1 MKKSAVRVLLIMLA
15 LVIVG
20 CSIYFGYK
28 YFKQMELEKRET
40 KKIERIKNSYSEV
53 VITTKEKDIYK
64 KNNGQ
69 YKKIGTVQKDI
80 VLELDSINVK
90 SSQDIYFPI
99 KNSSYYVDYGN
110 LKKTNSLEADTSL
123 DSYLIKKEI
132 TTIPTILYKDDK
144 VAFNLEEEYTFDVL
158 AIEDGKHYVKF
169 LNQVYAVKDNFKLVD
184 KNTDVSSLEKIS
196 VINFSD
202 DISDSKLEEVLRYL
216 KENGYSSIS
225 IDDFKLWIN
234 GNVYLKEK
242 SVLLITYGNLTEQ
255 RKEIIN
261 RYSMFV
267 DTKLETVSFT
277 SGDQQLKVD
286 DSTYYKYEV
295 NSNTSLDRVKDMLNG
310 VKLVIKQSQK
320 VAVLNYHF
328 FYDSNSEVCGESI
341 CIST

>member
-132 TTIPTILYKDDK
+132 TTIPTIL
-144 VAFNLEEEYTFDVL
+144 
-158 AIEDGKHYVKF
+158 
-169 LNQVYAVKDNFKLVD
+169 
-184 KNTDVSSLEKIS
+184 SLILGRS
-196 VINFSD
+196 VCMAP
-202 DISDSKLEEVLRYL
+202 LPTPRL
-216 KENGYSSIS
+216 
-225 IDDFKLWIN
+225 
-234 GNVYLKEK
+234 
-242 SVLLITYGNLTEQ
+242 Q
-255 RKEIIN
+255 
-261 RYSMFV
+261 
-267 DTKLETVSFT
+267 
-277 SGDQQLKVD
+277 
-286 DSTYYKYEV
+286 
-295 NSNTSLDRVKDMLNG
+295 
-310 VKLVIKQSQK
+310 
-320 VAVLNYHF
+320 
-328 FYDSNSEVCGESI
+328 
-341 CIST
+341 